1 MEKFSSFGFFKLRSE
16 SREKPKVLNVRSAFS
31 MCGNGLRLCE
41 EADFGAQNCQDSTN
55 VDAR

>member
-31 MCGNGLRLCE
+31 MCGNYFIDSRLLDISFKKIGDMYIFIE
-41 EADFGAQNCQDSTN
+41 
-55 VDAR
+55 